1 MAHTFERRFSVMA
14 EQKNVF
20 TDKISDEHAKYL
32 VSSRQEIV
40 QILRALSR
48 QNEMVTAYFN
58 LGSEF
63 LLTSII
69 AADSASDYLVVDC
82 GSETQTNQRALKA
95 DKIVFVTNLDR
106 IKIQF
111 STMALTQIDYEGRP
125 AFRVA
130 LPKSLLKLQRREY
143 YRLIAPMRAAIHCII
158 PDLGGAQYEIPVVDI
173 SVGGVGLS
181 GLPTEAPLENGQL
194 LEQCR
199 ILLPEE
205 GTVLS
210 SLEVRNQQQITLRS
224 GEPVLRAGFYFVRIP
239 PAHQAMIQRYI
250 IRIDRERRAL
260 VRGS

>member
-1 MAHTFERRFSVMA
+1 MAVSFERGFSAMP

-20 TDKISDEHAKYL
+20 TDNITDEHAKYL

-58 LGSEF
+58 QGNAF
-63 LLTSII
+63 FLTSVID
-69 AADSASDYLVVDC
+69 ADSTTGELIIDC
-82 GSETQTNQRALKA
+82 GSEADTNRRALAA

-111 STMALTQIDYEGRP
+111 STTALTQISHQARP
-125 AFRVA
+125 AFRVI
-130 LPKSLLKLQRREY
+130 LPTSLLKLQRREY

-158 PDLGGAQYEIPVVDI
+158 PDLGGAKHEVSVVDI

-181 GLPTEAPLENGQL
+181 GLPPEVALEKGQL
-194 LEQCR
+194 LSECR

-205 GTVLS
+205 GTIVS
-210 SLEVRNQQQITLRS
+210 SLEVRNQQQSTLRS
-224 GEPVLRAGFYFVRIP
+224 GELVLRAGCFFVDIP
-239 PAHQAMIQRYI
+239 AAHQAMIQRYI